1 MQKFEITKAEGGT
14 AFLVQ
19 VAPGAGQNRITRK
32 DKDIVYIELV
42 SAAEQKAVDQELGA
56 FLAQKLAVK
65 QEKIA
70 IASGNSVEK
79 KIVIIMGLTPEE
91 IEARLAA

>member
-19 VAPGAGQNRITRK
+19 VAPEAEQNKIVRK
-32 DKDIVYIELV
+32 DKDIVYIELA
-42 SAAEQKAVDQELGA
+42 SAAERKAVDQELGA
-56 FLAQKLAVK
+56 FLAQKLSVK

-91 IEARLAA
+91 IETRLAV